1 MCFRGQARRSTFASP
16 LAQLRKTFF
25 AVSAASRSSE
35 RAEAGRF
42 NSKAAA
48 VEYAGPSR
56 VEDMRVP
63 AYARVVPRRFGS
75 QRRMAAHHATALRAP
90 AGISETRDTVRPRGI
105 PSAPLASSE
114 ETGPARFLAQ
124 TAACAEGAHSNLL
137 VAGASSCGACVSNC
151 VSTCI
156 RSRLARTHAMA
167 ISAVRPGG
175 TADTLWTR
183 ASSSDWRPQGRCIA
197 STPRRRRYS
206 TFHFLRRRPCALQSE
221 LLARCC
227 H

>member
-114 ETGPARFLAQ
+114 EPGPARFLAQ

-156 RSRLARTHAMA
+156 RSRLALMR
-167 ISAVRPGG
+167 VRRHFIWAQPNATDDHFQMLLLEIFLRRQACLRPEQGG
-175 TADTLWTR
+175 R
-183 ASSSDWRPQGRCIA
+183 KR
-197 STPRRRRYS
+197 STPRPS
-206 TFHFLRRRPCALQSE
+206 ALGYGPADSG
-221 LLARCC
+221 A